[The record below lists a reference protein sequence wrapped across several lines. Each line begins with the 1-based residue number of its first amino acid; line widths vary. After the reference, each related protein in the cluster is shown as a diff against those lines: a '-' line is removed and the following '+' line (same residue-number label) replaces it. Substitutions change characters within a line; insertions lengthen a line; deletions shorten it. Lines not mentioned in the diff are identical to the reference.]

1 MALVTEREAC
11 VAGVESYSGPQGTL
25 ASPESLR
32 SVPWHSRHSLEPL
45 GTMYWTLIMYWAQFW
60 LFTHIFG
67 FDSWNPWGGYC
78 PCWLNKSECFDNKSQ
93 SWALCPVFLGPIPSA
108 SLEGRRE
115 RRSSLYHRQG
125 RVAEG
130 KGCSLVPGTPATL
143 CPHSQ
148 LIYFCSGLGDTG
160 QGSRDQDLQD
170 NRLLSASGCDSGPRA
185 CGAWTC
191 GVYTLTLGALNI
203 RGRGRC
209 QQSWRAALLFMAKP
223 CSELWVLGCIWNTE
237 SSVMCLRTFSTF
249 NSITK
254 GLQLINE
261 F

>member
-45 GTMYWTLIMYWAQFW
+45 GTMYWTLIMCWAQFW

-130 KGCSLVPGTPATL
+130 KADPSPHPPSEIKGSRSPRKVVLSYQAPQLPYVLLIPSWFIFVQAWATQAKVVGIRTFKTTDSYQRLAVTQVPGPVV
-143 CPHSQ
+143 HEHV
-148 LIYFCSGLGDTG
+148 
-160 QGSRDQDLQD
+160 GSTHW
-170 NRLLSASGCDSGPRA
+170 P
-185 CGAWTC
+185 
-191 GVYTLTLGALNI
+191 
-203 RGRGRC
+203 
-209 QQSWRAALLFMAKP
+209 
-223 CSELWVLGCIWNTE
+223 WV
-237 SSVMCLRTFSTF
+237 R
-249 NSITK
+249 
-254 GLQLINE
+254 
-261 F
+261 